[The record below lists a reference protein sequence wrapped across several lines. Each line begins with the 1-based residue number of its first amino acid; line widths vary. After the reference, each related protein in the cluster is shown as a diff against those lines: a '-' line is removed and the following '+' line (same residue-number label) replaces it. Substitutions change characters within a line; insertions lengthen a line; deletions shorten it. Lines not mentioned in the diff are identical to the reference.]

1 MKKDWPWVP
10 LGEVLQQRKE
20 FITIDDLNEY
30 KRCRVQLHAKG
41 VVLRDL
47 VKGSEI
53 KTKKQQ
59 VCKAGEFL
67 VAEIDA
73 KVGGYGIVPEE
84 LEGAIV
90 SSHYFLFEANQEK
103 LDLKFL
109 DYFSKTPLFHSQVAA
124 QGSTNYASI
133 RPQHVY
139 EYQIP
144 LPPIDEQRRVVRLIR
159 SLESK
164 LQKVNTLK
172 QRNQENIDSLIN
184 ALLSKFLQ
192 INDNTWADGLLGDYI
207 IDDCYG
213 TSEKTDDYD
222 IGIPILRM
230 GNIQNGHLNFKDLK
244 FLPFVN
250 EKLILQKGDILV
262 NRTNSAE
269 LVGKSAVFDIDGEYS
284 FASYLIRL
292 RADTDKVNPYFI
304 CRYINSSIGRSYMFK
319 EKKQMTGQ
327 ANVNAKKIKQ
337 MPIKLPTLE
346 RQNEIVNYINSIEQ
360 QLFKLNSLS
369 RQENKELKALLP
381 SLLDSAFKGEL

>member
-1 MKKDWPWVP
+1 
-10 LGEVLQQRKE
+10 
-20 FITIDDLNEY
+20 
-30 KRCRVQLHAKG
+30 
-41 VVLRDL
+41 
-47 VKGSEI
+47 
-53 KTKKQQ
+53 
-59 VCKAGEFL
+59 
-67 VAEIDA
+67 
-73 KVGGYGIVPEE
+73 
-84 LEGAIV
+84 
-90 SSHYFLFEANQEK
+90 
-103 LDLKFL
+103 
-109 DYFSKTPLFHSQVAA
+109 
-124 QGSTNYASI
+124 
-133 RPQHVY
+133 
-139 EYQIP
+139 
-144 LPPIDEQRRVVRLIR
+144 
-159 SLESK
+159 
-164 LQKVNTLK
+164 VNTLK